1 MIALLAAAEAL
12 VVVES
17 RARALV
23 APGAHPYSTRA
34 LFNFVAHPCS
44 KRNRPPRV
52 CAEDGPPDGPP
63 TRAEV
68 ADLAADLLSSAVAQ
82 DSASEALSEASSEL
96 DALMETWAEDL
107 GLKSTEELEEWI
119 EDFESD
125 EEVSDFSID
134 GPGTLD

>member
-17 RARALV
+17 RARALIT
-23 APGAHPYSTRA
+23 PGAHPCST
-34 LFNFVAHPCS
+34 
-44 KRNRPPRV
+44 RNRPLRA
-52 CAEDGPPDGPP
+52 CADDGPPDGPP

-125 EEVSDFSID
+125 EEVSDYSID
-134 GPGTLD
+134 GPGTLGDGD

>member
-12 VVVES
+12 VVTEA
-17 RARALV
+17 RARRSRR
-23 APGAHPYSTRA
+23 APLR
-34 LFNFVAHPCS
+34 
-44 KRNRPPRV
+44 RNRPASVRGGR
-52 CAEDGPPDGPP
+52 AARWAS

-68 ADLAADLLSSAVAQ
+68 ADLAADLLSSAGAQ

-125 EEVSDFSID
+125 EEVSDYSID
-134 GPGTLD
+134 GPGTLGDD

>member
-1 MIALLAAAEAL
+1 MIVLLAAAEAL
-12 VVVES
+12 VVPGTHACSMRLRPV
-17 RARALV
+17 RA
-23 APGAHPYSTRA
+23 
-34 LFNFVAHPCS
+34 
-44 KRNRPPRV
+44 

-125 EEVSDFSID
+125 EEVSDYSID
-134 GPGTLD
+134 GPGTLGDGD